1 MLDKMTKSQ
10 NNQCDRQRIKRHTK
24 RQKKNPDFSQI
35 ESCDD
40 SIELTKEQVKA
51 ALTSLFIIHKQTR
64 TIESRKR
71 RRNKSIDQSLANQNK
86 KQKQIYNNIILSNIT
101 QTETIVLATSG
112 LNNQQ
117 MKQIKKFVLLFNCRL
132 LLLDNKTTF
141 NHTITHLI
149 TDEIDHNDSLICT
162 LTKNVVF
169 AIAQHCFI
177 LSYRW
182 IIECLQQN
190 TIVNEEQYEIEG
202 DNMFSTKH
210 NGPRRSRLSKRPLLP
225 LNHFIMIKGGS
236 RHFLDFTNS
245 ELGDL
250 AWLAGGIY
258 IEQNR
263 FPNTVFPRQCF
274 LLIEDEDVRNK
285 NMFHRCIDKGLKF
298 LRSEWL
304 IRSIVEYR
312 MASIVQYHCDPFD
325 TIDRSE

>member
-1 MLDKMTKSQ
+1 MLDKITQ
-10 NNQCDRQRIKRHTK
+10 RDRQQIKKSTTH
-24 RQKKNPDFSQI
+24 QKKKLDYSQI
-35 ESCDD
+35 NTCDKI
-40 SIELTKEQVKA
+40 IELTNEQVHA
-51 ALTSLFIIHKQTR
+51 ALISLITIDKQNR
-64 TIESRKR
+64 TVASRKR
-71 RRNKSIDQSLANQNK
+71 RRNKSIENVNK
-86 KQKQIYNNIILSNIT
+86 KHKQIYHEIILSNT
-101 QTETIVLATSG
+101 NQPETIVLATSA
-112 LNNQQ
+112 LNTQQ

-132 LLLDNKTTF
+132 LLLDDKTIF

-149 TDEIDHNDSLICT
+149 TDEIGQNDSLICT
-162 LTKNVVF
+162 LTKNVVC

-182 IIECLQQN
+182 IIECLKQN
-190 TIVNEEQYEIEG
+190 TIINEEQYEIEG
-202 DNMFSTKH
+202 DNIISTKH

-225 LNHFIMIKGGS
+225 LNHFIMIKGDN
-236 RHFLDFTNS
+236 RHFLDFTNT
-245 ELGDL
+245 ELGDI

-274 LLIEDEDVRNK
+274 LLIEDEDIRNK

-312 MASIVQYHCDPFD
+312 MANIVQYHCDPFD